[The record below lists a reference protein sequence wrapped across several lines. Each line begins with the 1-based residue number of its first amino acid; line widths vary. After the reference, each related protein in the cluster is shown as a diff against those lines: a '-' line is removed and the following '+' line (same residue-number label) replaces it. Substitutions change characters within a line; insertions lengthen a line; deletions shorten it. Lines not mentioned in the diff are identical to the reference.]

1 MEEVVRFTQKWL
13 AHIILVIVIFVVLIV
28 IIQTQQR
35 ELRTDGT
42 QKSTDGNGSLYYY
55 GRGSDGDSVD
65 MLLLR
70 TYWSA
75 YLQKRL
81 ERWQRVFLIT
91 LFILIILMTIV
102 WKRCPSVPKILVTSS
117 IVFFVIYMLENFMY
131 IHGDIYNDANIRNNT
146 KLLANKLNLDVDFN
160 RKPPAPLS
168 DAPDR
173 VTIM

>member
-1 MEEVVRFTQKWL
+1 M
-13 AHIILVIVIFVVLIV
+13 AHIILVIVIFIVLIV
-28 IIQTQQR
+28 IIQTQQY
-35 ELRTDGT
+35 ELRTDGP

-55 GRGSDGDSVD
+55 GRGSEADPIDV
-65 MLLLR
+65 LLLR

-91 LFILIILMTIV
+91 LFIVIILITIV
-102 WKRCPSVPKILVTSS
+102 WKKTPSVPKILVVGTV
-117 IVFFVIYMLENFMY
+117 VFFVIYMLENFMY

-146 KLLANKLNLDVDFN
+146 KLVASKLGLDVNFDQ
-160 RKPPAPLS
+160 KPGAPLS